1 MPAMGWNKQGTLDT
15 PGCTA
20 TPPRIPPTPSWPA
33 GAAETLIRLWNAGL
47 SGPEIAS
54 RLGVTARAVESKVRK
69 LRVAGHSLVERR
81 ARAARRAQ
89 RAQRA
94 TRKCLYCGAM
104 FASAHIGNR
113 LCPTC
118 LEEGPFTSSM
128 V

>member
-1 MPAMGWNKQGTLDT
+1 MLAMGWNEHGTYDA
-15 PGCTA
+15 PGRAATA
-20 TPPRIPPTPSWPA
+20 PRIPPTPSWPA
-33 GAAETLIRLWNAGL
+33 GAGETLICLWNSGL
-47 SGPEIAS
+47 SGPEIAC

-69 LRVAGHSLVERR
+69 LRVAGHALAERR
-81 ARAARRAQ
+81 ARAPRRAQ
-89 RAQRA
+89 RAA
-94 TRKCLYCGAM
+94 RKCLYCGAM

>member
-1 MPAMGWNKQGTLDT
+1 MPAMGWNKLRTYDT
-15 PGCTA
+15 ASQTA
-20 TPPRIPPTPSWPA
+20 TPPRIPPTPSWPP

-69 LRVAGHSLVERR
+69 LRVAGHALVERR
-81 ARAARRAQ
+81 ARAPRRAQ
-89 RAQRA
+89 RAA
-94 TRKCLYCGAM
+94 RKCLYCGAM

-118 LEEGPFTSSM
+118 LEEGPFTSAM